1 MMFDERKLAPSFG
14 YVFNPKWLDPEE
26 SIVSILW
33 KLGRMNALSGLAI
46 AAQISK
52 TTIDPYDG
60 IAASRSKV
68 DTRRLRNALGLKLK
82 QFRGAIIPD
91 RLRNV
96 SSPHFRFCRKCLRRG
111 YHSVVHQLESVHH
124 CPIHGGW
131 LEVLCPFCGKPTPY
145 RLNAHL
151 LDAPFRCGNC
161 RTFYY
166 SHALYFVKR
175 KPLSKTARA
184 AGHAT
189 TVASLCAVVT
199 RSP

>member
-1 MMFDERKLAPSFG
+1 MALPIMMFDERKLTPSFG
-14 YVFNPKWLDPEE
+14 YLFNPKWLDPEE

-33 KLGRMNALSGLAI
+33 KLGRMNSLSGLAI

-52 TTIDPYDG
+52 TTIDPYEG
-60 IAASRSKV
+60 VAASLSEV
-68 DTRRLRNALGLKLK
+68 DTRRLRTALGLKLK
-82 QFRGAIIPD
+82 QVRGAIIPD

-96 SSPHFRFCRKCLRRG
+96 SSPHFRFCRMCLRRG
-111 YHSVVHQLESVHH
+111 YHSVVHQLETIHH

-131 LEVLCPFCGKPTPY
+131 LEVQCPHCGEPTPY

-161 RTFYY
+161 RTFYCE
-166 SHALYFVKR
+166 HAPYFLSR

-184 AGHAT
+184 T
-189 TVASLCAVVT
+189 VT
-199 RSP
+199 RLRMRHYLP

>member
-1 MMFDERKLAPSFG
+1 MALPIMMFDERKLTPSLG

-33 KLGRMNALSGLAI
+33 KLARMNSLSGLSL
-46 AAQISK
+46 AAQIAK

-60 IAASRSKV
+60 IAPRRSEV
-68 DTRRLRNALGLKLK
+68 DIRRLRTALGLKLK
-82 QFRGAIIPD
+82 QVRGAIIPD

-111 YHSVVHQLESVHH
+111 YHSVVHQLELVHH

-131 LEVLCPFCGKPTPY
+131 LEVLCPCCGEPTPY

-161 RTFYY
+161 RAFYC
-166 SHALYFVKR
+166 AQAPYFVKG
-175 KPLSKTARA
+175 KPLSKTARIA
-184 AGHAT
+184 
-189 TVASLCAVVT
+189 VT
-199 RSP
+199 RLRLHYW